1 MRRIGRL
8 DGLRVGLIGS
18 GFIAKQKHLP
28 AWKKIEKIAEVVALC
43 DPNLTQAEE
52 LARVHKIPKV
62 YKDFQQMLEVERL
75 DAVDICSPPRTH
87 ADLAVRSLQAGAHT
101 LIEKPMAINTEE
113 CDRIVA
119 AARGSGC
126 KICVA
131 HSDLFYP
138 SFLKAREMVKVGT
151 IGQFR
156 GMRIFLST
164 PVDYITSK
172 PDHWAHKLP
181 GGVIGE
187 TGPHVIYMTLAFI
200 NPIRAVRI
208 NARKQLARFPW
219 SPYEDYRLELIG
231 DEASCSVALTY
242 ATNRWAVQLDL
253 WGSEGHMKFDLET
266 QTLLIHGRADLK
278 PMTLGLSAVK
288 EATEMLGEAIG
299 TGLSY
304 VTGKFENTHERLIRE
319 FVDSI
324 RNGSPTPVPPEE
336 GREAVRVMDLLVNQ
350 LPSSNT

>member
-1 MRRIGRL
+1 L

-18 GFIAKQKHLP
+18 GFIARQKHLP
-28 AWKKIEKIAEVVALC
+28 AWKKVGKNARVVALC
-43 DPNLTQAEE
+43 DPNVAQAEE
-52 LARVHKIPKV
+52 LARMQGISKV
-62 YKDFQQMLEVERL
+62 YKDSQQMLAAERL
-75 DAVDICSPPRTH
+75 DVVDICSPPRTH
-87 ADLAVRSLQAGAHT
+87 ADLAIRALKAGAHT
-101 LIEKPMAINTEE
+101 LIEKPMAIDTEE
-113 CDRIVA
+113 CDRIIA
-119 AARGSGC
+119 AARENGR

-138 SFLKAREMVKVGT
+138 SFLKAREMVKEGT
-151 IGQFR
+151 IGEFR

-200 NPIRAVRI
+200 NPIRAVRVDS
-208 NARKQLARFPW
+208 RKQLAHFPW
-219 SPYEDYRLELIG
+219 SPYEDYRLDLIG
-231 DEASCSVALTY
+231 DDASCSVALTY

-266 QTLLIHGRADLK
+266 QTVIIHGRADLK
-278 PMTLGLSAVK
+278 PITLGFAAVK
-288 EATEMLGEAIG
+288 EAGQMLGNTIG

-304 VTGKFENTHERLIRE
+304 VAGKFENTHERLIRE
-319 FVDSI
+319 FVDSL

-336 GREAVRVMDLLVNQ
+336 GREAVRVMDLLVSQ
-350 LPSSNT
+350 LPHLTT

>member
-1 MRRIGRL
+1 
-8 DGLRVGLIGS
+8 VGLIGS

-28 AWKKIEKIAEVVALC
+28 AWKKIGKTAQVVALC
-43 DPNLTQAEE
+43 DPNVAQAEE
-52 LARVHKIPKV
+52 LARLHGIPKV
-62 YKDFQQMLEVERL
+62 YNDFRQMLEAERL

-87 ADLAVRSLQAGAHT
+87 ADLAIRSLQGGAHT

-113 CDRIVA
+113 CDSILA
-119 AARGSGC
+119 AARENGR
-126 KICVA
+126 KVCVA

-138 SFLKAREMVKVGT
+138 SFLKAREILKAGT
-151 IGQFR
+151 IGEFR

-164 PVDYITSK
+164 PIDYITSK

-200 NPIRAVRI
+200 NPIRAVRVD
-208 NARKQLARFPW
+208 ARKQITQFPW
-219 SPYEDYRLELIG
+219 SPYEDYRLDLIG
-231 DEASCSVALTY
+231 EEASCSVALTY

-266 QTLLIHGRADLK
+266 QTVVVHGRADLR
-278 PMTLGLSAVK
+278 PVTLGLSSIK
-288 EATEMLGEAIG
+288 EAGQMLRSTIG
-299 TGLSY
+299 TSLSY
-304 VTGKFENTHERLIRE
+304 MTGQFENTHERLVRD
-319 FVDSI
+319 FVDSL

-336 GREAVRVMDLLVNQ
+336 GREAVRVMGLLVSQ
-350 LPSSNT
+350 LPSAAV

>member
-1 MRRIGRL
+1 L

-28 AWKKIEKIAEVVALC
+28 AWQRLGSKAQVVAIC
-43 DPNLTQAEE
+43 DPRTAEADA
-52 LARVHKIPKV
+52 LARVHHIPKV
-62 YKDFQQMLEVERL
+62 YGDIHEMLKAERL

-87 ADLAVRSLQAGAHT
+87 AELAIRSLEAGAHT
-101 LIEKPMAINTEE
+101 LIEKPMAIGTEE
-113 CDRIVA
+113 CDRIIA
-119 AARGSGC
+119 ASKKTGR

-138 SFLKAREMVKVGT
+138 SFLKAREMVEHEA
-151 IGQFR
+151 IGEFR

-172 PDHWAHKLP
+172 PDHWAHRLP

-200 NPIRAVRI
+200 NPIRDVRVEP
-208 NARKQLARFPW
+208 RKQLPQFPW

-231 DEASCSVALTY
+231 ENASCSVALTY

-253 WGSEGHMKFDLET
+253 WGSDGHIKFDLET
-266 QTLLIHGRADLK
+266 QTLVLHGRSDLR
-278 PMTLGLSAVK
+278 PVTLGLSAVK
-288 EATEMLGEAIG
+288 EASQILLGTAE
-299 TGLSY
+299 TSLSY
-304 VTGKFENTHERLIRE
+304 ATGKFENTHERLVRE
-319 FVDSI
+319 FVESI
-324 RNGSPTPVPPEE
+324 QSGAPAPVTPEE
-336 GREAVRVMDLLVNQ
+336 GREAVRVMDLVVNR
-350 LPSSNT
+350 LPSLGN

>member
-1 MRRIGRL
+1 MDR
-8 DGLRVGLIGS
+8 LRVGLIGS

-28 AWKKIEKIAEVVALC
+28 GWEKARKKAQVVALC
-43 DPNLTQAEE
+43 DPNEAQAKE
-52 LARVHKIPKV
+52 LARAHGVPKV
-62 YKDFQQMLEVERL
+62 YKDFRQMLEAEHL

-87 ADLAVRSLQAGAHT
+87 AELAICSLKAGAHA

-113 CDRIVA
+113 CDRILA
-119 AARGSGC
+119 AARETGR

-138 SFLKAREMVKVGT
+138 SFLKAREMVRAGA
-151 IGQFR
+151 IGDFR

-164 PVDYITSK
+164 PMDYITSK

-200 NPIRAVRI
+200 NPIRAVRVT
-208 NARKQLARFPW
+208 ARKQLAAFPW
-219 SPYEDYRLELIG
+219 SPYEDYRLDLIG
-231 DEASCSVALTY
+231 DDASSSVALTY

-266 QTLLIHGRADLK
+266 QTLIVHGRANLK
-278 PMTLGLSAVK
+278 PVTLGFSAVK
-288 EATEMLGEAIG
+288 EAGQMLGGTLG

-304 VTGKFENTHERLIRE
+304 VTGKFENTHERLVRE

-324 RNGSPTPVPPEE
+324 QNDLPTPVPPEE
-336 GREAVRVMDLLVNQ
+336 GREAVRVMDLLVGQ
-350 LPSSNT
+350 LAAGIT

>member
-1 MRRIGRL
+1 L
-8 DGLRVGLIGS
+8 DSLRVGLIGS

-28 AWKKIEKIAEVVALC
+28 AWKKVARNAQVVALC
-43 DPNLTQAEE
+43 DPNVAQAEE
-52 LARVHKIPKV
+52 LARMQGIPKV

-87 ADLAVRSLQAGAHT
+87 ADLAMRALKAGAHA

-113 CDRIVA
+113 CDRIIA
-119 AARGSGC
+119 AARESGR

-138 SFLKAREMVKVGT
+138 SFLKAREMVKEGT
-151 IGQFR
+151 IGEFR

-200 NPIRAVRI
+200 SPIRAVHI
-208 NARKQLARFPW
+208 DARKQLAHFPW
-219 SPYEDYRLELIG
+219 SPYEDYRLDLIG
-231 DEASCSVALTY
+231 DDASCSVALTY

-266 QTLLIHGRADLK
+266 QTVITHGRADLK
-278 PMTLGLSAVK
+278 PITLGFSAVK
-288 EATEMLGEAIG
+288 EAGQMLGDTIG

-319 FVDSI
+319 FVDSL

-336 GREAVRVMDLLVNQ
+336 GREAVRVMDLLVSQ
-350 LPSSNT
+350 LPNLTT

>member
-1 MRRIGRL
+1 M
-8 DGLRVGLIGS
+8 DVLRVGLIGS

-28 AWKKIEKIAEVVALC
+28 AWKKIDKIAQIVALC
-43 DPNLTQAEE
+43 DPDVAQAEE

-62 YKDFQQMLEVERL
+62 YKDVQQMLEAERL
-75 DAVDICSPPRTH
+75 DVVDICSPPRTH
-87 ADLAVRSLQAGAHT
+87 ADLAVRSLQSGAHT

-113 CDRIVA
+113 CDRVVA
-119 AARGSGC
+119 AGLESGR

-138 SFLKAREMVKVGT
+138 SFLKAREMVKAGT
-151 IGQFR
+151 IGEFR

-208 NARKQLARFPW
+208 DARKQLARFPW

-278 PMTLGLSAVK
+278 PITLGLSAVK
-288 EATEMLGEAIG
+288 EASQMLGDAIG
-299 TGLSY
+299 TGLGY
-304 VTGKFENTHERLIRE
+304 VTGKLENTHERLIRE

-324 RNGSPTPVPPEE
+324 RNGSPTPVAPEE
-336 GREAVRVMDLLVNQ
+336 GREAVRVMDLLVGQ
-350 LPSSNT
+350 LPPSTT

>member
-1 MRRIGRL
+1 MDR
-8 DGLRVGLIGS
+8 LRVGLIGS

-28 AWKKIEKIAEVVALC
+28 AWKKVEKTAQVVALC
-43 DPNLTQAEE
+43 DPNVAQAEE
-52 LARVHKIPKV
+52 LARAYGIPKV
-62 YKDFQQMLEVERL
+62 YEDFQQMLEHERL

-87 ADLAVRSLQAGAHT
+87 ADLAVCSLKAGAHA

-113 CDRIVA
+113 CDRILA
-119 AARGSGC
+119 AAQETER

-138 SFLKAREMVKVGT
+138 SFLRAREILKAGT
-151 IGQFR
+151 IGDFR

-164 PVDYITSK
+164 PMDYITSK

-200 NPIRAVRI
+200 NPIHAVRVD
-208 NARKQLARFPW
+208 ARKQMAQFPW
-219 SPYEDYRLELIG
+219 SPYEDYRLDLMG

-242 ATNRWAVQLDL
+242 ATNRWAVQIDL

-266 QTLLIHGRADLK
+266 QTVVVHGRADLK
-278 PMTLGLSAVK
+278 PITLGLSTVK
-288 EATEMLGEAIG
+288 EVGQLLRGALG
-299 TGLSY
+299 TSVSY
-304 VTGKFENTHERLIRE
+304 VAGQFENTHERLVRE
-319 FVDSI
+319 FVDSV

-336 GREAVRVMDLLVNQ
+336 GREAVRVMDLLVSQ
-350 LPSSNT
+350 LPSTTA